1 MSKPSRSDAMLT
13 GACIL
18 AGASLMA
25 LAILLGAFG
34 AHLLRDQLDPAR
46 LAAFRTGVLYQQI
59 HALGLVVLGLVAA
72 LAPPSRALAWSA
84 RLMLLGMLL
93 FSGSIYLVAAGL
105 PRWLGAIT
113 PVGGLSFM
121 VAWLL
126 LALHGWRSRVAVRKV
141 YSDPAG

>member
-1 MSKPSRSDAMLT
+1 MSKPSRSDAMLA
-13 GACIL
+13 GSCIL
-18 AGASLMA
+18 AGATLMV

-34 AHLLRDQLDPAR
+34 AHLLQGQLEPGR

-84 RLMLLGMLL
+84 RLMLLGILL
-93 FSGSIYLVAAGL
+93 FSGSIYLMTAGL
-105 PRWLGAIT
+105 PRWLGAVT

-126 LALHGWRSRVAVRKV
+126 LALHGWHSRGAVQKV
-141 YSDPAG
+141 YSDPTG